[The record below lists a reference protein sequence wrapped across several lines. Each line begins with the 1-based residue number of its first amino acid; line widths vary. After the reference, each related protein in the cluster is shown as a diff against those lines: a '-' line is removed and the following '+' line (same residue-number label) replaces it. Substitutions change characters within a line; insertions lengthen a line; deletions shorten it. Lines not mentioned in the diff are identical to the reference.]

1 MTVNFFADQ
10 DIALVGLWGRRSH
23 AGGQPIPR
31 ARPLASF
38 LLKGV
43 VCVALAASTAMAG
56 DWSVS
61 LPGWKYDFP
70 ADHGNHDG
78 FKTEWWY
85 FTGNVADA
93 EGRAFGYQLTFFRQG
108 ILPPGEQSAATSR
121 FIARNI
127 QFAHFAVSDLKA
139 GGFHFDQKLS
149 RGAYGE
155 AGFDGKDGL
164 AWIKGWRCELVGEHT
179 FRLRADSEEASIDL
193 TLESTKDP
201 VFHGEDGIS
210 QKAEGVGRASHYYS
224 LTRLKTR
231 GTFITPSGTFEVTGW
246 SWFDHEWATNQLA
259 PHQIGWDWFSIHF
272 DDGSDLMMFQ
282 IRTKDGGRDPFSS
295 GTYVAADGTQT
306 AITNA
311 DFELVPG
318 RTWKSPDSGGEYPV
332 DWKLSIPSLDLNLQI
347 SAAMDAQEL
356 FLQPIAY
363 WEGAIRVKGKKSGTP
378 ASGSGYLE
386 MTGYGSPIV
395 GMQATE

>member
-1 MTVNFFADQ
+1 ME
-10 DIALVGLWGRRSH
+10 
-23 AGGQPIPR
+23 
-31 ARPLASF
+31 
-38 LLKGV
+38 LLKRKRKMRMLLSQILLSI
-43 VCVALAASTAMAG
+43 ALAAFSANARE
-56 DWSVS
+56 WKVS
-61 LPGWKYDFP
+61 LPGWNYQFP

-85 FTGNVADA
+85 FTGNMADPT
-93 EGRAFGYQLTFFRQG
+93 GREFGYQLTFFRQG
-108 ILPPGEQSAATSR
+108 IIPPGGQTSTTSR

-139 GGFHFDQKLS
+139 SNFYFAQKLS

-155 AGFDGKDGL
+155 AGFDGKEGL
-164 AWIKGWRCELVGEHT
+164 AWIKGWTCERLGDHS
-179 FRLRADSEEASIDL
+179 FRLRAASDEVSIDL
-193 TLESTKDP
+193 TLDSKKEP

-210 QKAEGVGRASHYYS
+210 QKAEGEGRASHYYS
-224 LTRLKTR
+224 LTRLKTV
-231 GTFITPSGTFEVTGW
+231 GKVTTPAGSFEVEGW

-272 DDGSDLMMFQ
+272 ADGSDLMMFQ
-282 IRTKDGGRDPFSS
+282 IRTKDGGRDPFSG
-295 GTYVAADGTQT
+295 GTFVSADGTQT
-306 AITNA
+306 AITND
-311 DFELVPG
+311 DFDLTPG
-318 RTWKSPDSGGEYPV
+318 RTWKSRASGGEYPV
-332 DWKLSIPSLDLNLQI
+332 EWKLTIPRLNLDLQI

-363 WEGAIRVKGKKSGTP
+363 WEGSIRAKGKMAGSP
-378 ASGSGYLE
+378 VSGSGYLE

>member
-1 MTVNFFADQ
+1 MNMWKL
-10 DIALVGLWGRRSH
+10 I
-23 AGGQPIPR
+23 
-31 ARPLASF
+31 
-38 LLKGV
+38 
-43 VCVALAASTAMAG
+43 VCVVLAASTAMAG
-56 DWSVS
+56 DWKVS

-70 ADHGNHDG
+70 ADHGNHEG

-93 EGRAFGYQLTFFRQG
+93 KRREFGYQLTFFRQG
-108 ILPPGEQSAATSR
+108 ILPPGEQTATTSR

-127 QFAHFAVSDLKA
+127 QFAHFAVSDLSA
-139 GGFHFDQKLS
+139 DGFHFAQKLS

-155 AGFDGKDGL
+155 AGFDGKAGL
-164 AWIKGWRCELVGEHT
+164 AWIKGWSCERLGEHS

-193 TLESTKDP
+193 TLESTKEP
-201 VFHGEDGIS
+201 VFHGSDGIS

-224 LTRLKTR
+224 LTRMKTQ
-231 GTFITPSGTFEVTGW
+231 GTVTTPSGTFEVEGL

-272 DDGSDLMMFQ
+272 ADGSDLMMFQ

-295 GTYVAADGTQT
+295 GTFVAADGTQT

-311 DFELVPG
+311 DFELKPG
-318 RTWKSPDSGGEYPV
+318 RTWKSRASGGEYPV
-332 DWKLSIPSLDLNLQI
+332 DWKLTIRRLNLDLQI

-363 WEGAIRVKGKKSGTP
+363 WEGAIRVKGKKSGSP
-378 ASGSGYLE
+378 ILGSGYLE